1 MFKPPGVTL
10 IGRNAIKRF
19 SEYLTALGTS
29 ESTKVKDQVDFTLKA
44 SQVPNTATLG
54 LVNISAH
61 IPAPGTDT
69 VIKTNA
75 TMESGFLSRFINII

>member
-1 MFKPPGVTL
+1 M
-10 IGRNAIKRF
+10 
-19 SEYLTALGTS
+19 ALGTA

-54 LVNISAH
+54 LVNISTH
-61 IPAPGTDT
+61 IPASGTDT

-75 TMESGFLSRFINII
+75 TMESGFLPGFINIV